1 MWKPLT
7 NCGRQLTDHSKLREK
22 NEDYVALYEIT
33 EVEFDQY
40 RLKLLERNNL
50 PPAKE
55 FEVKLSC
62 AKLIQYGFE
71 VEETEAV
78 LQK

>member
-1 MWKPLT
+1 MWKPLIS
-7 NCGRQLTDHSKLREK
+7 CGRQLTIHSKLREK
-22 NEDYVALYEIT
+22 KEDYFAVYEIT

-40 RLKLLERNNL
+40 RLKLIERNSVI
-50 PPAKE
+50 PEKP

-71 VEETEAV
+71 VEEKITP
-78 LQK
+78 Q